1 MMRLL
6 KSRIKKTE
14 EKIAKRLEMI
24 PEECLIGEGDGNAF
38 LVDDGL
44 ASGYT
49 MLVALKSAR
58 RFYDKIY
65 VAVPTASSHAINLIS
80 GNCDGIFC
88 VNLRDVYPY
97 AVADAYLEWHDVS
110 DKEMLEFLK

>member
-1 MMRLL
+1 MKIIPEKYLL
-6 KSRIKKTE
+6 K
-14 EKIAKRLEMI
+14 
-24 PEECLIGEGDGNAF
+24 EGNEIAF

-49 MLVALKSAR
+49 MLVAIKSAR
-58 RFYDKIY
+58 RFYDKVY

-80 GNCDGIFC
+80 KSCDGIFC

-110 DKEMLEFLK
+110 EEEMLEFLK